1 MAGAIILIIPLVF
14 FMFISIVVFA
24 IFVNMII
31 VVPYYSLIK
40 RLRLYY
46 RVKEQRRVMKEHPQ
60 RFCCL
65 ESDEKKSKYQ
75 NLVPD
80 TSIPHKGAIPHRGA
94 DPFSLKKLMAF
105 SRKDYIIISVISLS
119 IMAFKAYVYIAF
131 FQQPS
136 LIVDLNKERFGVLT
150 CLILLLTF
158 ISACVLITLP
168 VVLVLR
174 AILTSQ
180 LKKKLQ
186 QLKEITQQQDQ
197 CIECERVQN
206 G

>member
-1 MAGAIILIIPLVF
+1 M
-14 FMFISIVVFA
+14 
-24 IFVNMII
+24 
-31 VVPYYSLIK
+31 
-40 RLRLYY
+40 
-46 RVKEQRRVMKEHPQ
+46 MKEHPQ
-60 RFCCL
+60 HLCCL
-65 ESDEKKSKYQ
+65 ESNEKKSKYQ
-75 NLVPD
+75 NLLPD
-80 TSIPHKGAIPHRGA
+80 TSIPHRGA

-105 SRKDYIIISVISLS
+105 SRKDYLIISVISLI

-131 FQQPS
+131 FQQPR
-136 LIVDLNKERFGVLT
+136 LIVDIDKERFMVLT

-186 QLKEITQQQDQ
+186 QLKEITGQQDQ
-197 CIECERVQN
+197 C
-206 G
+206 

>member
-1 MAGAIILIIPLVF
+1 MEGAIILIIPFVF
-14 FMFISIVVFA
+14 FMFTSIVVFA
-24 IFVNMII
+24 ILVNTII
-31 VVPYYSLIK
+31 MMPYYSLIK

-60 RFCCL
+60 HLCCL
-65 ESDEKKSKYQ
+65 VSNEKKSKYQ
-75 NLVPD
+75 NLSPD
-80 TSIPHKGAIPHRGA
+80 TSIPHRGA

-105 SRKDYIIISVISLS
+105 SRKDYLIISVISLI

-136 LIVDLNKERFGVLT
+136 LTVDIDKERFMVLT

-168 VVLVLR
+168 VVLILR
-174 AILTSQ
+174 AILISQ

-197 CIECERVQN
+197 C
-206 G
+206 